1 MVRLELPISDVIL
14 EAVGLSP
21 DPNLD
26 IMSRLWEAAPASSIV
41 VSALTTG
48 NPTLLSENNEAAPAS
63 STVVSA
69 LTTGNPTLLSENNAE

>member
-1 MVRLELPISDVIL
+1 MGRLELPISDAIL

-41 VSALTTG
+41 VSALTPL
-48 NPTLLSENNEAAPAS
+48 PTPPGARTRVTVPA
-63 STVVSA
+63 
-69 LTTGNPTLLSENNAE
+69 NAEAVESEKRYDQ